1 MKEKNRYIKRSRWWL
16 TVPAVYVLMILII
29 LRLYVITGENWHI
42 IDISVQP
49 FDTAFQLEVTSSNPQ
64 LDIASLTDGLK
75 LKQEKMQ
82 KEGMTG
88 WIIQGTIPKESV
100 GTRQE
105 ILVSCVDDQE
115 KGSWKIRNWQKT
127 GIPLTVR
134 FEKKTLK
141 WIYLL
146 ATVFETLFL
155 ILFLYERKRGKYR
168 SAAESVANQ
177 IYQNSLPGDVSAWK
191 MGEQLFHMYEKRAA
205 LGEAAFCIIFGGD
218 ILIMVYML
226 IMKSGS
232 CRGSSYVMMAFLYLI
247 MIPWAYIVRRRK
259 RSLQTLLQQETRPL
273 TAAYANLMAAAC
285 GSCMQR
291 ERQVL
296 LYHAALGFQRAGRFE
311 AALLISNCWRTWPC
325 KNQYLRLQ
333 ESRVRSVCLEFMG
346 NMEEAKAEKDFQ
358 KQIQAQKPSF
368 TKRQAERIYAKGLE
382 MKLAL
387 EEHRLEDACRAG
399 RQYLQMS
406 KEPGTW
412 PWIYNQLRMIYLE
425 MGKEEEAQELECQ
438 LMSFSSEN
446 REVAELMKNYAMPGQ
461 RCEKEAGILE
471 RFRKQERIL
480 RAGIGA
486 AAGVI
491 LALMIGVWVNQEL
504 AFGAVTV
511 DMAEAESQTAGEIQT
526 EGEASTAGEIQ
537 IEREAS
543 TAEAVQT
550 EGEAGEAGA
559 AGRLQ
564 VENEEETERLSPPA
578 FSIDIPDE
586 WLELIVEEERENGG
600 RIYYQKSSYE
610 KMGDGMIFSIVIY
623 DDGSYI
629 DVPES
634 RVLGTDGPY
643 VYLLCKPTDVC
654 YYWEDESIREEY
666 ARLQNQIE
674 EIIKTFQIDS
684 KTASYDGGEYIFPNS
699 HQVYLKES
707 ELLNLSDDALRL
719 AKNEIYARHGRRFQ
733 DQDLQIY
740 FEGKSWYHGTVEAS
754 AFDESVFNQYEKANV
769 VLIQKEQGKRE

>member
-1 MKEKNRYIKRSRWWL
+1 MKEKNRCIKISRWWL
-16 TVPAVYVLMILII
+16 TVPAVYALMILII

-82 KEGMTG
+82 KEGMTR

-105 ILVSCVDDQE
+105 ILVSCVDNQE
-115 KGSWKIRNWQKT
+115 EGSWKIRNWQKT
-127 GIPLTVR
+127 GMPLTVR

-146 ATVFETLFL
+146 AAVFETLFL

-205 LGEAAFCIIFGGD
+205 LEVAAFCIIFGGD

-232 CRGSSYVMMAFLYLI
+232 CRGSSYVMMAFLYII

-273 TAAYANLMAAAC
+273 TAAYANLMAAVC

-311 AALLISNCWRTWPC
+311 EALLVSNCWRTWPC

-333 ESRVRSVCLEFMG
+333 ESRVRSVCLEILG
-346 NMEEAKAEKDFQ
+346 NMEEAKSEKNFQ
-358 KQIQAQKPSF
+358 RQIQAQKPSF

-387 EEHRLEDACRAG
+387 GEHRLEDACRAG

-406 KEPGTW
+406 KAPGTW

-425 MGKEEEAQELECQ
+425 MGKEEEAQELERQ

-446 REVAELMKNYAMPGQ
+446 REVAELMKNYAVPGQ
-461 RCEKEAGILE
+461 ICEKEAGILE

-491 LALMIGVWVNQEL
+491 LTLMIGVWVNQEL

-511 DMAEAESQTAGEIQT
+511 DMAELKSQTAGEIQI
-526 EGEASTAGEIQ
+526 EGEAWTAG
-537 IEREAS
+537 RP
-543 TAEAVQT
+543 QT
-550 EGEAGEAGA
+550 
-559 AGRLQ
+559 
-564 VENEEETERLSPPA
+564 ENEEETERLSPPA

-586 WLELIVEEERENGG
+586 WLELTVEKERENGG

-666 ARLQNQIE
+666 VRLQNQIE
-674 EIIKTFQIDS
+674 EIIKTFHINS

-769 VLIQKEQGKRE
+769 VLIQKEQGKRK

>member
-42 IDISVQP
+42 IGISVQP

-127 GIPLTVR
+127 GMPLTVR

-146 ATVFETLFL
+146 AAVFETLFL

-177 IYQNSLPGDVSAWK
+177 IYQNSLPGGVSAWK

-205 LGEAAFCIIFGGD
+205 LEEAAFCIIFGGD
-218 ILIMVYML
+218 ILIMAYML
-226 IMKSGS
+226 IIKSGS
-232 CRGSSYVMMAFLYLI
+232 CRGSSYVMMAFLYII

-259 RSLQTLLQQETRPL
+259 RSLQILLQHETRPL
-273 TAAYANLMAAAC
+273 TAAYANLMAAVC

-311 AALLISNCWRTWPC
+311 EALLVSNCWRTWPC

-333 ESRVRSVCLEFMG
+333 ESRVRSVCLEILG
-346 NMEEAKAEKDFQ
+346 NMEEAKVEKDFQ

-387 EEHRLEDACRAG
+387 GEHRLEDACRAG

-446 REVAELMKNYAMPGQ
+446 REVAELMKRRQVYWNDSGN
-461 RCEKEAGILE
+461 RREFSEWELE
-471 RFRKQERIL
+471 Q
-480 RAGIGA
+480 
-486 AAGVI
+486 
-491 LALMIGVWVNQEL
+491 
-504 AFGAVTV
+504 
-511 DMAEAESQTAGEIQT
+511 
-526 EGEASTAGEIQ
+526 
-537 IEREAS
+537 
-543 TAEAVQT
+543 
-550 EGEAGEAGA
+550 
-559 AGRLQ
+559 LQ
-564 VENEEETERLSPPA
+564 V
-578 FSIDIPDE
+578 
-586 WLELIVEEERENGG
+586 
-600 RIYYQKSSYE
+600 
-610 KMGDGMIFSIVIY
+610 
-623 DDGSYI
+623 
-629 DVPES
+629 
-634 RVLGTDGPY
+634 
-643 VYLLCKPTDVC
+643 
-654 YYWEDESIREEY
+654 
-666 ARLQNQIE
+666 
-674 EIIKTFQIDS
+674 
-684 KTASYDGGEYIFPNS
+684 
-699 HQVYLKES
+699 
-707 ELLNLSDDALRL
+707 
-719 AKNEIYARHGRRFQ
+719 
-733 DQDLQIY
+733 
-740 FEGKSWYHGTVEAS
+740 
-754 AFDESVFNQYEKANV
+754 
-769 VLIQKEQGKRE
+769 